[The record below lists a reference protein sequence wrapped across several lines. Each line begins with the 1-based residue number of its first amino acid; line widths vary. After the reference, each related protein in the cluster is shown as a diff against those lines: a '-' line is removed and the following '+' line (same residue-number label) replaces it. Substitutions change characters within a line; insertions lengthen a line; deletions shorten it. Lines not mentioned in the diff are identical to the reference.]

1 MSREDVQLANAVSE
15 LQFLH
20 GEPDRILGTVYASS
34 GFRYVDIPDFSLE
47 QSAAWSEVLEAR
59 KKTTTPEGKESK
71 TLVQRIN
78 GRTLQWGLNWALI
91 KITHPRSV
99 RNVLAKISSSVK
111 MKKNSEVTAYQH
123 LDAYKGYD
131 VAKIGWTSGWTT
143 GKVNAIG
150 SHLCQRKDTASVVP
164 ILFGEGNDRFDDVV
178 LVFGFLADGDLGN
191 FLAGGDSG
199 CVVLLNQETNGEDTG
214 AVAVGLGF
222 GGNDGTR
229 AFYMAPMPHVI
240 RNIQKIIGTKVVGFE
255 ERGAA
260 EGRELYGVHD

>member
-131 VAKIGWTSGWTT
+131 VAKNRVDKRLDNGQSERHRKPPLPAKRHRIGRAHF
-143 GKVNAIG
+143 VRR
-150 SHLCQRKDTASVVP
+150 RK
-164 ILFGEGNDRFDDVV
+164 
-178 LVFGFLADGDLGN
+178 
-191 FLAGGDSG
+191 
-199 CVVLLNQETNGEDTG
+199 
-214 AVAVGLGF
+214 
-222 GGNDGTR
+222 
-229 AFYMAPMPHVI
+229 
-240 RNIQKIIGTKVVGFE
+240 
-255 ERGAA
+255 
-260 EGRELYGVHD
+260 